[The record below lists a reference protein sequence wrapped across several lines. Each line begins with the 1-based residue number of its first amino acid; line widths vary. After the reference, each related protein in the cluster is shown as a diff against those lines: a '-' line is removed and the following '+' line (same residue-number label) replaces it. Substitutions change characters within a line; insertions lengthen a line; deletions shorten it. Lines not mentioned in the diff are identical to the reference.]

1 MIVQIAALAIQNILV
16 DTKRQ
21 QEENRVIFGDSYFD
35 SDYIFTKPDGHPYTP
50 DYFTKQF
57 RKIIDASEDLPKG
70 LVLHDLRASCVS
82 IQINANV
89 SPKAVQAWSGHSDFD
104 TMFNR
109 YARSNEEE
117 EKKLAKL
124 LTDVIFRA
132 S

>member
-16 DTKRQ
+16 DIKRQ